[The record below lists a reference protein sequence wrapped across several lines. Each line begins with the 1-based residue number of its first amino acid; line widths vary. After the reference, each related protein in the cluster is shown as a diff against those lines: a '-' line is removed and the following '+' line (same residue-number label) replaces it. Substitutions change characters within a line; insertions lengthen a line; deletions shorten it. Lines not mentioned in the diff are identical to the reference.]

1 MMRILLL
8 ALLLSAP
15 AAAQTP
21 VAELP
26 GAGRAVD
33 VETFRARRARLAE
46 RAGTAVI
53 AVPAAGPRDLEEEVL
68 QDTDFRQD
76 DYFFYLTGIE
86 TPDAWLLLVVQ
97 DGRLDAVTLFLP
109 PRNESMERWTGVK
122 LGPGEVAARLTGIDH
137 TTQMHADSL
146 RRAVMDAAMRTGAPL
161 YTVVYS
167 GTRNDETVQEWVN
180 SGRDVRNVVPIMDSL
195 RVVKDE
201 LEIEALRRAI
211 TITTEGVKAGMRATH
226 PGMWEYQLEA
236 AIEYTFRDLGAD
248 RLGYPSIVGS
258 GPNSTVLHYAANRR
272 QMDAGDLIV
281 VDVGAE
287 YAQYTADVSRTFPVS
302 GRFTE
307 RQKAIYDLVLGAQ
320 NAAIEAVKPGVTMG
334 ELNRVARAYMDRH
347 SGDLCEMSSCSRYF
361 IHGLGHW
368 IGMRVHDVGDYR
380 MPLESGMVFTIEPGI
395 YIAEEQLG
403 VRIEDDILVTP
414 DGSEILSI
422 GAPRTT
428 DDIERL
434 MQSAAEPQAT
444 GSN

>member
-1 MMRILLL
+1 MRRILPL
-8 ALLLSAP
+8 ALLLAAP

-33 VETFRARRARLAE
+33 VETFSARRARLAE

-53 AVPAAGPRDLEEEVL
+53 AVPAAVPRDLEEEVL

-86 TPDAWLLLVVQ
+86 TPDAWLLMVAQ
-97 DGRLDAVTLFLP
+97 DGLLEAVTLFLP
-109 PRNESMERWTGVK
+109 PRNEFMERWTGVK
-122 LGPGEVAARLTGIDH
+122 LGPGEVAARLTGIDE
-137 TTQMHADSL
+137 TVQMHHDSL
-146 RRAVMDAAMRTGAPL
+146 RRAVMGAVMRTRAPL

-167 GTRNDETVQEWVN
+167 GTSDNETVQEWVN
-180 SGRDVRNVVPIMDSL
+180 SGRDVRNIVPMMDSL

-211 TITTEGVKAGMRATH
+211 TITTEGAKAGMRETH

-236 AIEYTFRDLGAD
+236 VIEYTFRDLGAD

-272 QMDAGDLIV
+272 QMEAGDLIV
-281 VDVGAE
+281 IDVGAE

-307 RQKAIYDLVLGAQ
+307 RQRAIYELVLGAQ
-320 NAAIEAVKPGVTMG
+320 DAAIEAVKPGVTMG
-334 ELNRVARAYMDRH
+334 ELNRVARAYMDQH
-347 SGDLCEMSSCSRYF
+347 SGDLCGTSSCGRYF

-380 MPLESGMVFTIEPGI
+380 MPLEPGMIFTIEPGI
-395 YIAEEQLG
+395 YIPEEQLG

-414 DGSEILSI
+414 DGSENLSS

-428 DDIERL
+428 EHIEQL